1 MATLQC
7 TLRNQITR
15 FYPRKTL
22 LVPSTKSFHS
32 TALHR
37 EHYIKA
43 TKAVFDRVA
52 ASGPDDRIVL
62 VDFYADW
69 CGPCHA
75 LSPVLKKLTSERVAG
90 SGCKLD
96 LVTVD
101 IEDEANG
108 GFDLGQQ
115 YKIRALP
122 TVYAFRGGKP
132 LTSFVGALNESGVQE
147 FLDKL

>member
-1 MATLQC
+1 
-7 TLRNQITR
+7 
-15 FYPRKTL
+15 
-22 LVPSTKSFHS
+22 
-32 TALHR
+32 
-37 EHYIKA
+37 
-43 TKAVFDRVA
+43 
-52 ASGPDDRIVL
+52 DRIVL
-62 VDFYADW
+62 VDFYAEQLHSW

-75 LSPVLKKLTSERVAG
+75 LSPVLKKLTTERVAG

-115 YKIRALP
+115 YKASRAIRALP

-132 LTSFVGALNESGVQE
+132 LTSFVGALNESGVEE